1 MLAVIMIRTA
11 GRDQVYWFAGFRP
24 AHGVSIG
31 IDFEVQPLSA
41 GLACL
46 AAVLLTAAMTFS
58 WRYFDRVATYYH
70 ALMLTFLAGIT
81 GFCLTGDLFDLFV
94 WFELMGVSA
103 YALTAYRPEERG
115 PIQGALNFAITNS
128 IGAYLSLSGIGLIYG
143 RTGALNMA
151 QIGVAI
157 AKHPADRLVVVAF
170 LLVIAGLLIKSAIV
184 PFHFWLADAHAVA
197 PTPVC
202 VLFSGVMVELGLYG
216 IARVYW
222 SVFGQAL
229 GHRAAISH
237 VFLGLGLLTAVAGAL
252 FCFRERHIKRMLAF
266 STISHAGMF
275 LIGMAL
281 LTQLGLAGAAVYVIG
296 HGLVK
301 GALFLCTG
309 IVLHRLGSVSEP
321 WLHGRGRPLRVT
333 GVVFTLAGLGLA
345 DLPPFATFLGKGWIE
360 AGAEAWLI
368 PVLVVCS
375 ALVGGAVLRVAGG
388 VFYGLGDRPTEDPQM
403 AKEAAEETSETTG
416 GKDRTPL
423 TMLIPPTVLV
433 VATLVVGLI
442 GQLGPAVQAAAV
454 RFEDQAGYNATVL
467 EGARLTHPVALSASG
482 PASVT
487 VADVLTGLG
496 SVAGALILA
505 WLALYWRRLPLLRGY
520 RPNASVAAAARH
532 FQSGVVNDYVTWI
545 VIGLT
550 CLGALFAAIIG
561 LPSVTCR
568 AGCYPVR
575 RGRNPAPAGGH
586 LVSAA
591 CGRVERVTVI
601 TVTREFADH
610 VADIAELLE
619 GDEVPDEALHRLTAL
634 GAELVPGSTAAAVA
648 IAMANGG
655 LTFAASDQRLDE
667 LHRLQ
672 LDSGEGPVVET
683 LRHNEPR
690 RVDDTTA
697 ERRWPAFGRAAAEAG
712 FGSCLVLPLR
722 TDRQPAGA
730 VALYAPEPGVFR
742 GAAHDVALLVAAQGG
757 TAVHNAA
764 LYGTCRRMVDNLHV
778 ALESRAVIEQAKGI
792 LHAELGSRP
801 RRPLTCSAATPRT
814 PTSGSGK
821 SPPGSSRDG

>member
-1 MLAVIMIRTA
+1 VDQLLALAVAVPLLVAATVTACGPLLRSRRRILDVVALLTAACVAVMLGVVMIRTA
-11 GRDQVYWFAGFRP
+11 GGDQVYWFAGFRP

-46 AAVLLTAAMTFS
+46 AAVLVTAAMTFS
-58 WRYFDRVATYYH
+58 WRYFEGVATYYH

-128 IGAYLSLSGIGLIYG
+128 VGAYLSLSGIGLIYG

-151 QIGVAI
+151 QIGASI
-157 AKHPADRLVVVAF
+157 ARHPADRLVVVAF
-170 LLVIAGLLIKSAIV
+170 LLIISGLLIKSAIV

-229 GHRAAISH
+229 GQRAAISH
-237 VFLGLGLLTAVAGAL
+237 VFLALGLLTAVAGAL
-252 FCFRERHIKRMLAF
+252 FCYRERHIKRMLAF

-275 LIGMAL
+275 LIGIGL
-281 LTQLGLAGAAVYVIG
+281 LTPLGLAGAAVYVIG

-309 IVLHRLGSVSEP
+309 IVLHRLGSVNEP
-321 WLHGRGRPLRVT
+321 WLHGRGRKLRVT

-360 AGAEAWLI
+360 AGAAAWFI
-368 PVLVVCS
+368 PVLIVCS

-403 AKEAAEETSETTG
+403 AEAAAEETSETTG

-423 TMLIPPTVLV
+423 TMIVPPALLV
-433 VATLVVGLI
+433 VAAIGVGLI
-442 GQLGPAVQAAAV
+442 GRLGPVVQAAAV

-467 EGARLTHPVALSASG
+467 FGAHVIHPVALAAPG
-482 PASVT
+482 PADVT
-487 VADVLTGLG
+487 AADVLTSLG
-496 SVAGALILA
+496 SVAGALIVA
-505 WLALYWRRLPLLRGY
+505 ALALYWRRLPLLRAY
-520 RPNASVAAAARH
+520 RPNAAIAVAARR

-545 VIGLT
+545 VIGLAG
-550 CLGALFAAIIG
+550 LGGVFAAITG
-561 LPSVTCR
+561 LSPGADYCLNRDTGDDRTARSH
-568 AGCYPVR
+568 
-575 RGRNPAPAGGH
+575 RG
-586 LVSAA
+586 S
-591 CGRVERVTVI
+591 
-601 TVTREFADH
+601 
-610 VADIAELLE
+610 
-619 GDEVPDEALHRLTAL
+619 
-634 GAELVPGSTAAAVA
+634 
-648 IAMANGG
+648 ANGRG
-655 LTFAASDQRLDE
+655 LTQFDQ
-667 LHRLQ
+667 
-672 LDSGEGPVVET
+672 G
-683 LRHNEPR
+683 
-690 RVDDTTA
+690 
-697 ERRWPAFGRAAAEAG
+697 
-712 FGSCLVLPLR
+712 
-722 TDRQPAGA
+722 
-730 VALYAPEPGVFR
+730 
-742 GAAHDVALLVAAQGG
+742 
-757 TAVHNAA
+757 
-764 LYGTCRRMVDNLHV
+764 
-778 ALESRAVIEQAKGI
+778 
-792 LHAELGSRP
+792 
-801 RRPLTCSAATPRT
+801 
-814 PTSGSGK
+814 
-821 SPPGSSRDG
+821 